1 MPNNILVVED
11 EPDLRTTLEFNLK
24 SEGYEV
30 KSAADG
36 QTAIN
41 EIGKKVPDLVLLD
54 LMLPDMSGLEV
65 CKKIRNESFSDQVP
79 LFFSLR
85 NLF

>member
-41 EIGKKVPDLVLLD
+41 EIAK
-54 LMLPDMSGLEV
+54 
-65 CKKIRNESFSDQVP
+65 
-79 LFFSLR
+79 
-85 NLF
+85 